1 MQRLRKILV
10 GHGQHNHRSRPA
22 IKNQIFTVLRIWRN
36 YDHLD
41 FGIERIVRLLL
52 AVSQFASIS
61 LYIKQLTGRFGQTT
75 KKLSVEIYVL
85 LKLIFPLLAM
95 HQGWT
100 TQGWYLPV
108 IFYLINET
116 IIYLLTLIFISDAT
130 REFIQPRRSF
140 LLLFINF
147 MEMTFAFASMY
158 LGSSQTHIDSFSKS
172 LGSTTDAIYFSF
184 VTATTT
190 GFGDFYPVSNLNKWL
205 VISQSAITFLFVAL
219 FINYFTNLLQ
229 HTNKFQIPQRFTKT
243 KHQHSK

>member
-100 TQGWYLPV
+100 AQKWFLPV
-108 IFYLINET
+108 IIYLVNET
-116 IIYLLTLIFISDAT
+116 VIYLMSLIFISDAS

-147 MEMTFAFASMY
+147 MEMTFAFASMHF
-158 LGSSQTHIDSFSKS
+158 GSSQSHPDSFSHTLTS
-172 LGSTTDAIYFSF
+172 LTDAIYFSF
-184 VTATTT
+184 VTATTI
-190 GFGDFYPVSNLNKWL
+190 GFGDFYPISAFNKWL

-219 FINYFTNLLQ
+219 FINYFTHLLHHANDVKITQ
-229 HTNKFQIPQRFTKT
+229 GFTKS
-243 KHQHSK
+243 KHQRKK